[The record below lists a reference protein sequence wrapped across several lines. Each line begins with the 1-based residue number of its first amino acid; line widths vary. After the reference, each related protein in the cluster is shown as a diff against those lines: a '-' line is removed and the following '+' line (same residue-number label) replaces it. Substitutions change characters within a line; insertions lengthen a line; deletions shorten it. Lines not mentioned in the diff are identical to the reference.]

1 VIIPMSADFSG
12 YNRRHDIL
20 VIDLHLHREMHFLK
34 SSEKLIS
41 SKCVTV
47 FLERATEVQMPIR
60 V

>member
-20 VIDLHLHREMHFLK
+20 VIDLHLYRKMHLK

-41 SKCVTV
+41 CKCVTV
-47 FLERATEVQMPIR
+47 FLESATEVQMPIR